1 MSQVIIRNPNE
12 TITGVPRQVQESQS
26 KVEEKLPQQMQSTIQ
41 DTVSQTQPKQLIKP
55 TKVVIGMPMTK
66 EIEFRWFVNFLQLLR
81 QSPHGINTDIIVG
94 AQYGVAES
102 RQKIVDTFMG
112 MPDATHLLWL
122 DTDMFPV
129 DFAIPTLL
137 NDNLPV
143 VSGVYFNSLYT
154 GLACWKDEV
163 PLDFQTM
170 INTSRETPLIEVDKI
185 GMGLCMMKKEVFQTL
200 TSIDRPWFYYK
211 GTDGGASED
220 FYFCSLLRRIGIKPV
235 IDLRVQAQHMKMCM
249 IAPNKAIS
257 L

>member
-12 TITGVPRQVQESQS
+12 TITGVPREQQEVPQS
-26 KVEEKLPQQMQSTIQ
+26 PPESNISIPQEYQPS
-41 DTVSQTQPKQLIKP
+41 SQPKQLVKP
-55 TKVVIGMPMTK
+55 LKVVIGMPMTK
-66 EIEFRWFVNFLQLLR
+66 EIEFRWFINFLNILR

-102 RQKIVDTFMG
+102 RQKIVDAFLG
-112 MPDATHLLWL
+112 MPDATHLLFL

-129 DFAIPTLL
+129 DYAISTLV

-154 GLACWKDEV
+154 GLAAWRDEN

-170 INTSRETPLIEVDKI
+170 INQSKETPLIQVDKI
-185 GMGLCMMKKEVFQTL
+185 GMGFCMITKEVFQGL

-211 GTDGGASED
+211 GSDGGASED

-235 IDLRVQAQHMKMCM
+235 VDLRVQAQHMKMCM